1 MSSQFLICISRD
13 LSMEAAILFCCHL
26 VLRWY
31 GRQRVLLQRHSS
43 SFAYH
48 VTSPWRLPCC
58 FAAMLFCA
66 DTITRRCCG
75 GKVEGQLMTSQFLI
89 CMSRDLSMESVI
101 LLCCHVVLITRRHCG
116 ARSKIK
122 DHRPFVLIRL
132 PVRVRVSHT
141 NSDVCS
147 EP

>member
-1 MSSQFLICISRD
+1 MIRSPEGAATTSQFLICISRD
-13 LSMEAAILFCCHL
+13 LSMEAALLFCCHV
-26 VLRWY
+26 VL
-31 GRQRVLLQRHSS
+31 
-43 SFAYH
+43 
-48 VTSPWRLPCC
+48 
-58 FAAMLFCA
+58 
-66 DTITRRCCG
+66 ITRRRCG

-89 CMSRDLSMESVI
+89 CMSRDLSMEAVI
-101 LLCCHVVLITRRHCG
+101 LFCCHVVLITRRHCG

-122 DHRPFVLIRL
+122 DHRPCVPIRL